1 MYVWEGGGVR
11 KWTDGGFLLFE
22 SLKQKCRWS
31 QKLVLSSYLEDDPM
45 SGQNGS
51 KTFSARD

>member
-1 MYVWEGGGVR
+1 MCVWGGGVR

-31 QKLVLSSYLEDDPM
+31 QKLVLPSYLEDDPM
-45 SGQNGS
+45 GGQNGS